1 MDIRKVRQLLWDFS
15 GCRYIW
21 NKVRPEKNTGQPEPS
36 SIVFWIFS
44 IYIALFSLTS
54 AVYEVN
60 KGSYDAKVS
69 QVYTLLQMDDL
80 KQLGKNKI
88 TALQGSH
95 ILVKP
100 DFYNPIANIKSL
112 LRVTELNVESE
123 IELKNLLKHYRSE
136 LDNSYLYK
144 GNFSGIS
151 DLSNANFQ
159 NSNLFNANF
168 SGSNL
173 IGANFSDADLQ
184 GANFTGADLSFAVFC
199 RTDLRTAD
207 LSEAIGLDSESLSCA
222 YSLYEAKL
230 PSDIEDE
237 IRKNGR
243 LGLLSAI
250 KVN

>member
-1 MDIRKVRQLLWDFS
+1 MDIKKVRWLLWDLS
-15 GCRYIW
+15 GCRYVW
-21 NKVRPEKNTGQPEPS
+21 NKVRPEKDNGQPEPS
-36 SIVFWIFS
+36 SVVFWILS

-88 TALQGSH
+88 TVLQGSH

-112 LRVTELNVESE
+112 LRITELDADSE

-144 GNFSGIS
+144 GNFSEIS

-159 NSNLFNANF
+159 NSNLINADF

-173 IGANFSDADLQ
+173 IGTNFSDADLK
-184 GANFTGADLSFAVFC
+184 GAKFTGADLSFATFC
-199 RTDLRTAD
+199 RTDLRDTD
-207 LSEAIGLDSESLSCA
+207 LSEAVGLDSETLSCA
-222 YSLYEAKL
+222 YSLYEAKI
-230 PSDIEDE
+230 PSDVEDE
-237 IRKNGR
+237 IINSGR